1 MFDYSSF
8 IFEEHWAVFFS
19 KDLLAPLP
27 TEFDIISAYLQSTIF
42 YSGSS
47 SQGNFYGNISR
58 CVLEEK
64 LDFLKELYRKELIT
78 SYSISYA
85 ELDKRLMNFIK
96 IAIIVQQ
103 EYSGILYWRRD

>member
-1 MFDYSSF
+1 M
-8 IFEEHWAVFFS
+8 
-19 KDLLAPLP
+19 
-27 TEFDIISAYLQSTIF
+27 
-42 YSGSS
+42 
-47 SQGNFYGNISR
+47 
-58 CVLEEK
+58 EEK

-103 EYSGILYWRRD
+103 EYSGILY